1 MRGRRNR
8 VNDKSDLSHGFTRI
22 DTDRSVS
29 IRMNPWLRFAEMC
42 RMIDQ
47 SSKETLLNAA
57 VSHWMHDLAA
67 QGIITTDDE
76 LNVVQWNHW
85 MEENTGKRANV
96 VIGNNLLQLFPELT
110 ERRLDRNYK
119 WALEGQVRVLS
130 QALHGYLLSMPV
142 LSSEHGYTQMQQA
155 VRISP
160 LSNEGRVIGTLTI
173 IEDVTERVAREAE
186 LQAQIEARSRLL
198 SSEKLARSEAE
209 RANRLK
215 DEFLA
220 TISHELRNP
229 LNAIMGWA
237 HMLRLG
243 KLTDANT
250 ERAVE
255 TIYRNAKSQA
265 QLVADLLDVS
275 RIISGKLRLD
285 VGAVDLLFVV
295 NAAIDSIR
303 PAADA
308 KGIRLQTTLDP
319 TAGPISGDADR
330 LQQIVWNLLTNAV
343 KFTPR
348 GGRIQVK
355 AQRIDSHVEIV
366 VSDSGVGISKE
377 FLPYVFDRF
386 RQADATSTRI
396 HGGLGLGLSIVRQLV
411 DLHGGSISVESEG
424 EGKGATFTIT
434 LPFVGVV
441 SNLKE
446 AEPSHPI
453 HSDDMIS
460 FEGLPSLQ
468 GLKVLV
474 VDDEADT
481 RELIREVLKECGSE
495 VITSRSVAEALEALE
510 QHKPDILISDLG
522 MPDEDG
528 YSLISKIRAL
538 PSERGGH
545 IPAAALTAYA
555 RAEDRMRVLRSGFQ
569 FHLPK
574 PVDSAELVTVVA
586 SLAGRAYK

>member
-1 MRGRRNR
+1 MRE
-8 VNDKSDLSHGFTRI
+8 I
-22 DTDRSVS
+22 
-29 IRMNPWLRFAEMC
+29 
-42 RMIDQ
+42 
-47 SSKETLLNAA
+47 SSKETLLNSA
-57 VSHWMHDLAA
+57 VSHWMHDLAV
-67 QGIITTDDE
+67 QGIVTTDNE

-85 MEENTGKRANV
+85 MEEHTGKSASE
-96 VIGNNLLQLFPELT
+96 VIGNNLFDLFPELT
-110 ERRLDRNYK
+110 ERRLDRQYK

-130 QALHGYLLSMPV
+130 QALHGYLISMKASV
-142 LSSEHGYTQMQQA
+142 EHGFAQMQQA

-160 LSNEGRVIGTLTI
+160 LSHDGRVIGTLTI
-173 IEDVTERVAREAE
+173 IEDVTERVGREAE
-186 LQAQIEARSRLL
+186 LQSQIEARSRLL
-198 SSEKLARSEAE
+198 ASEKLARAEAE

-237 HMLRLG
+237 HMMRLG
-243 KLTDANT
+243 KLTPANA

-285 VGAVDLLFVV
+285 VRQIDLIYIV

-308 KGIRLQTTLDP
+308 KGIRLQTILDP
-319 TAGPISGDADR
+319 AAGPISGDADR

-343 KFTPR
+343 KFTPK
-348 GGRIQVK
+348 GGTIQVRV
-355 AQRIDSHVEIV
+355 QRIDSHVEII
-366 VSDSGVGISKE
+366 VSDSGVGISQE

-386 RQADATSTRI
+386 RQADASSTRI

-411 DLHGGSISVESEG
+411 DLHGGTVSVQSEG

-434 LPFVGVV
+434 LPFVGVISSQPETV
-441 SNLKE
+441 PAQPVQGDE
-446 AEPSHPI
+446 AVP
-453 HSDDMIS
+453 

-481 RELIREVLKECGSE
+481 RELIREVLRECGSE
-495 VITSRSVAEALEALE
+495 VITSRSAAEALEAIE

-538 PSERGGH
+538 PAEQGGQ

-586 SLAGRAYK
+586 SLAGRAYQR

>member
-1 MRGRRNR
+1 M
-8 VNDKSDLSHGFTRI
+8 T
-22 DTDRSVS
+22 T
-29 IRMNPWLRFAEMC
+29 
-42 RMIDQ
+42 

-57 VSHWMHDLAA
+57 VLHWMHDLAA
-67 QGIITTDDE
+67 QGIITTDNE
-76 LNVVQWNHW
+76 LNVVEWNHW
-85 MEENTGKRANV
+85 MEEHTGKGACD
-96 VIGNNLLQLFPELT
+96 VIGTNLLDLFPELSA
-110 ERRLDRNYK
+110 RRLNRNYK

-130 QALHGYLLSMPV
+130 QALHGYLIAMPV
-142 LSSEHGYTQMQQA
+142 VSAEHGYAQMQQA

-160 LSNEGRVIGTLTI
+160 LSHGGEIIGTLTI

-186 LQAQIEARSRLL
+186 LQAQVEARSQLL
-198 SSEKLARSEAE
+198 SSEKLARNEAE

-229 LNAIMGWA
+229 LNAILGWA

-243 KLTDANT
+243 KLTPSNV

-265 QLVADLLDVS
+265 QLVSDLLDVS

-285 VGAVDLLFVV
+285 VRQVDLISIV

-303 PAADA
+303 PAAEA
-308 KGIRLQTTLDP
+308 KSIRLQMMLDP
-319 TAGPISGDADR
+319 SAGPISGDADR

-343 KFTPR
+343 KFTPK
-348 GGRIQVK
+348 GGKIQVK
-355 AQRIDSHVEIV
+355 VQRVDSHAEIV

-386 RQADATSTRI
+386 RQADASTTRTQ
-396 HGGLGLGLSIVRQLV
+396 GGLGLGLSIVHQLV
-411 DLHGGSISVESEG
+411 DLHGGSVSVHSEG
-424 EGKGATFTIT
+424 EGKGATFTIS

-441 SNLKE
+441 SSQKDTEVASEVRNDEIASL
-446 AEPSHPI
+446 A
-453 HSDDMIS
+453 
-460 FEGLPSLQ
+460 GLPSLK
-468 GLKVLV
+468 GLKVLA

-481 RELIREVLKECGSE
+481 RELIREVLRECGAE
-495 VITSRSVAEALEALE
+495 VILSRSAAEALEALE

-528 YSLISKIRAL
+528 YSLITKIRAL
-538 PSERGGH
+538 PSDRGGH

-555 RAEDRMRVLRSGFQ
+555 RTEDRLRVLRSGFQ

-586 SLAGRAYK
+586 SLAGRAYKS

>member
-1 MRGRRNR
+1 MTDTSS
-8 VNDKSDLSHGFTRI
+8 ND
-22 DTDRSVS
+22 
-29 IRMNPWLRFAEMC
+29 
-42 RMIDQ
+42 
-47 SSKETLLNAA
+47 TLLNAA
-57 VSHWMHDLAA
+57 VLHWMHDLAA

-76 LNVVQWNHW
+76 LNVVGWNHW
-85 MEENTGKRANV
+85 MEANTGKRAAE
-96 VIGNNLLQLFPELT
+96 VIGTNLIDLFPELT

-130 QALHGYLLSMPV
+130 QALHGYLLS
-142 LSSEHGYTQMQQA
+142 LSAVSVEHGFTQMQQA

-160 LSNEGRVIGTLTI
+160 LSHEGRIIGTLTI

-186 LQAQIEARSRLL
+186 LQSQIEARSKLL
-198 SSEKLARSEAE
+198 ASEKLARSEAE

-237 HMLRLG
+237 HMMRLG
-243 KLTDANT
+243 KLTPANA

-285 VGAVDLLFVV
+285 VRAIDLLYIV

-308 KGIRLQTTLDP
+308 KSIRLQTMLDP
-319 TAGPISGDADR
+319 AAGPISGDADR

-343 KFTPR
+343 KFTPK
-348 GGRIQVK
+348 GGKIQVK
-355 AQRIDSHVEIV
+355 VQRIDSHAEIV
-366 VSDSGVGISKE
+366 VSDSGVGIDKE

-386 RQADATSTRI
+386 RQADASTTRI
-396 HGGLGLGLSIVRQLV
+396 HGGLGLGLSIVHQLV
-411 DLHGGSISVESEG
+411 DLHGGTVGVHSDG

-434 LPFVGVV
+434 LPFVGVI
-441 SNLKE
+441 SNKDAE
-446 AEPSHPI
+446 AIEPVQSNEETLL
-453 HSDDMIS
+453 D
-460 FEGLPSLQ
+460 GLPSLL

-481 RELIREVLKECGSE
+481 RELISEVLKTCGSE
-495 VITSRSVAEALEALE
+495 VITSRSAAEALEAIE
-510 QHKPDILISDLG
+510 KHKPDILISDLG

-538 PSERGGH
+538 PAEQGGQ

-586 SLAGRAYK
+586 SLAGRAFQQG

>member
-1 MRGRRNR
+1 M
-8 VNDKSDLSHGFTRI
+8 NDT
-22 DTDRSVS
+22 
-29 IRMNPWLRFAEMC
+29 
-42 RMIDQ
+42 

-57 VSHWMHDLAA
+57 VLHWMHDLAA
-67 QGIITTDDE
+67 QGIVTTDSD
-76 LNVVQWNHW
+76 LNVVEWNHW
-85 MEENTGKRANV
+85 MWEHTGKTRREI
-96 VIGNNLLQLFPELT
+96 IGNNLLELFPELT
-110 ERRLDRNYK
+110 ERRLDRHYK
-119 WALEGQVRVLS
+119 WALEGQVSVLS
-130 QALHGYLLSMPV
+130 QGLHGYLIEMPAV
-142 LSSEHGYTQMQQA
+142 SGEHRFAQMQQA

-160 LSNEGRVIGTLTI
+160 LSHEGRVIGTLTV

-186 LQAQIEARSRLL
+186 LQAQIEERSRLL
-198 SSEKLARSEAE
+198 SSENVARREAE

-229 LNAIMGWA
+229 LNAILGWA
-237 HMLRLG
+237 HMMRLG
-243 KLTDANT
+243 KLNEANT

-255 TIYRNAKSQA
+255 TIYRNAKSQS

-285 VGAVDLLFVV
+285 VRTVDLISII
-295 NAAIDSIR
+295 NAAVDSIR
-303 PAADA
+303 PATDA
-308 KGIRLQTTLDP
+308 KGIRLQTMLDP
-319 TAGPISGDADR
+319 AAGPISGDADR
-330 LQQIVWNLLTNAV
+330 LQQVVWNLLTNAV
-343 KFTPR
+343 KFTPK

-355 AQRIDSHVEIV
+355 LQRVNSHVEIV

-377 FLPYVFDRF
+377 FLPHVFDRF
-386 RQADATSTRI
+386 RQADASTTRI

-411 DLHGGSISVESEG
+411 DLHGGSVSVQSGG
-424 EGKGATFTIT
+424 EGQGATFTIT
-434 LPFVGVV
+434 LPFVGVI
-441 SNLKE
+441 SNEKE
-446 AEPSHPI
+446 AESSHPTQ
-453 HSDDMIS
+453 SDEVLS
-460 FEGLPSLQ
+460 FEGLPSLE

-481 RELIREVLKECGSE
+481 RELIGEVLKECGSE
-495 VITSRSVAEALEALE
+495 VIVSCSAAEALEALE
-510 QHKPDILISDLG
+510 QHRPDILISDLG

-528 YSLISKIRAL
+528 YSLIEKIRAL
-538 PSERGGH
+538 PSDRGGD

-586 SLAGRAYK
+586 SLAGRAYKS

>member
-1 MRGRRNR
+1 MTLAKMKEGMK
-8 VNDKSDLSHGFTRI
+8 VKG
-22 DTDRSVS
+22 
-29 IRMNPWLRFAEMC
+29 
-42 RMIDQ
+42 
-47 SSKETLLNAA
+47 SKETLLNAA
-57 VSHWMHDLAA
+57 VLHWMHDLAA
-67 QGIITTDDE
+67 QGIITTDSE
-76 LNVVQWNHW
+76 LQVVEWNHW
-85 MEENTGKRANV
+85 MEEHTGKRASE
-96 VIGNNLLQLFPELT
+96 VIGQNLLELFPELVQ
-110 ERRLDRNYK
+110 RRLDRHYK

-130 QALHGYLLSMPV
+130 QALHSYLIAMPQV
-142 LSSEHGYTQMQQA
+142 SGEYVCEQMQQA

-160 LSNEGRVIGTLTI
+160 LSYEGRVIGTLTI
-173 IEDVTERVAREAE
+173 IEDVTERVAREAA
-186 LQAQIEARSRLL
+186 LQAQIEERSLLL
-198 SSEKLARSEAE
+198 SSEKLARNEAE

-229 LNAIMGWA
+229 LNAILGWA
-237 HMLRLG
+237 HMMRLG
-243 KLTDANT
+243 KLNAANT
-250 ERAVE
+250 ERAIE
-255 TIYRNAKSQA
+255 TIYRNAKSQT

-285 VGAVDLLFVV
+285 VRTVDLLSIVT
-295 NAAIDSIR
+295 AAIDSIR
-303 PAADA
+303 PAAEA
-308 KGIRLQTTLDP
+308 KSIRLQTMLDP
-319 TAGPISGDADR
+319 AAGPISGDADR

-343 KFTPR
+343 KFTPK

-355 AQRIDSHVEIV
+355 VQRINSHVEIV
-366 VSDSGVGISKE
+366 VSDSGIGISKE

-386 RQADATSTRI
+386 RQADATITRT
-396 HGGLGLGLSIVRQLV
+396 HGGLGLGLSIVHQLV
-411 DLHGGSISVESEG
+411 GLHGGNVSVKSEG

-441 SNLKE
+441 TSPPEETE
-446 AEPSHPI
+446 AVHPT
-453 HSDDMIS
+453 HSDELIS

-474 VDDEADT
+474 VDDEQDT
-481 RELIREVLKECGSE
+481 RELIEEVLKECGSE
-495 VITSRSVAEALEALE
+495 VITSCSAADALVAL
-510 QHKPDILISDLG
+510 QQQKPDILISDLG

-538 PSERGGH
+538 PAEQGGL

-555 RAEDRMRVLRSGFQ
+555 RAEDRLRVLRSGFQ

-586 SLAGRAYK
+586 SLSGRAYKAPNR

>member
-1 MRGRRNR
+1 M
-8 VNDKSDLSHGFTRI
+8 SET
-22 DTDRSVS
+22 
-29 IRMNPWLRFAEMC
+29 
-42 RMIDQ
+42 

-57 VSHWMHDLAA
+57 VLHWMHDLAA
-67 QGIITTDDE
+67 QGIVTTDSE
-76 LNVVQWNHW
+76 LNVVEWNHW
-85 MEENTGKRANV
+85 MEEHTGKRTND
-96 VIGNNLLQLFPELT
+96 VIGKNLHELFPELI
-110 ERRLDRNYK
+110 ERRLDRHYK

-130 QALHGYLLSMPV
+130 QALHGYLIAMPAV
-142 LSSEHGYTQMQQA
+142 SGEHGYSQMQQA

-160 LSNEGRVIGTLTI
+160 LTHGSRVIGTLTI

-186 LQAQIEARSRLL
+186 LQAQIEDRSRLL
-198 SSEKLARSEAE
+198 SSEKLARNEAE

-229 LNAIMGWA
+229 LNAILGWA
-237 HMLRLG
+237 HMMRLG
-243 KLTDANT
+243 KLTPANV

-285 VGAVDLLFVV
+285 VRTVDLLNIV

-303 PAADA
+303 PAVDA
-308 KGIRLQTTLDP
+308 KGIRLQTILDP
-319 TAGPISGDADR
+319 GAGPILGDADR

-343 KFTPR
+343 KFTPK
-348 GGRIQVK
+348 GGRIQVRV
-355 AQRIDSHVEIV
+355 QRVDSHVEIV

-386 RQADATSTRI
+386 RQADASTTRI
-396 HGGLGLGLSIVRQLV
+396 HGGLGLGLSIVHQLV
-411 DLHGGSISVESEG
+411 DLHGGSVSVQSEG
-424 EGKGATFTIT
+424 EGKGATFTIN
-434 LPFVGVV
+434 LPFVGVINN
-441 SNLKE
+441 SQD
-446 AEPSHPI
+446 AESEQPV
-453 HSDDMIS
+453 HSDDIIS
-460 FEGLPSLQ
+460 LDGLPSLH

-481 RELIREVLKECGSE
+481 RELIGEVLRECGSE
-495 VITSRSVAEALEALE
+495 VITSRSAAEALEALQ

-528 YSLISKIRAL
+528 YSLISKIRAR
-538 PSERGGH
+538 PSERGGQ

-555 RAEDRMRVLRSGFQ
+555 RVEDRMRVLRSGFQ

-586 SLAGRAYK
+586 SLAGRAYERSSQEK

>member
-1 MRGRRNR
+1 MAQT
-8 VNDKSDLSHGFTRI
+8 S
-22 DTDRSVS
+22 
-29 IRMNPWLRFAEMC
+29 P
-42 RMIDQ
+42 
-47 SSKETLLNAA
+47 KETLLNAA
-57 VSHWMHDLAA
+57 ILHWMHELAA
-67 QGIITTDDE
+67 QGIVLTDGE
-76 LNVVQWNHW
+76 LNIVEWNNW
-85 MEENTGKRANV
+85 MEEHTGKRAQE
-96 VIGNNLLQLFPELT
+96 VIGRNLLELFPELI
-110 ERRLDRNYK
+110 ERRLDRHYK

-130 QALHGYLLSMPV
+130 QALHEYLISMPV
-142 LSSEHGYTQMQQA
+142 VSGEHGYPQMQQA

-160 LSNEGRVIGTLTI
+160 LSRDGRVIGTLTI

-186 LQAQIEARSRLL
+186 LQAQIEARTRLL
-198 SSEKLARSEAE
+198 ASEKLARSEAE

-237 HMLRLG
+237 HMLQLG
-243 KLTDANT
+243 KLNEANT

-255 TIYRNAKSQA
+255 TIYRNAKSQS
-265 QLVADLLDVS
+265 QLVSDLLDVS

-285 VGAVDLLFVV
+285 MRAVDLIYIV

-308 KGIRLQTTLDP
+308 KGILLQPMLDP
-319 TAGPISGDADR
+319 AAGPISGDADR
-330 LQQIVWNLLTNAV
+330 LQQVVWNLLTNAV
-343 KFTPR
+343 KFTPK
-348 GGRIQVK
+348 GGKIQVK
-355 AQRIDSHVEIV
+355 VQRINSHVEIV
-366 VSDSGVGISKE
+366 VSDSGVGINKE

-386 RQADATSTRI
+386 RQADGSTTRI

-411 DLHGGSISVESEG
+411 DLHGGSVGVESKG

-434 LPFVGVV
+434 LPFVGV
-441 SNLKE
+441 SSDQKE
-446 AEPSHPI
+446 TESPPTHGDEI
-453 HSDDMIS
+453 VT
-460 FEGLPSLQ
+460 FEDLPSLQ

-495 VITSRSVAEALEALE
+495 VMLSRSAEEALEALE
-510 QHKPDILISDLG
+510 RYHPDILISDLG

-528 YSLISKIRAL
+528 YSLISKIRSL
-538 PSERGGH
+538 PPERGGQ

-586 SLAGRAYK
+586 SLAGRAYKS

>member
-1 MRGRRNR
+1 LG
-8 VNDKSDLSHGFTRI
+8 SAAGQ
-22 DTDRSVS
+22 
-29 IRMNPWLRFAEMC
+29 
-42 RMIDQ
+42 MIG
-47 SSKETLLNAA
+47 SMSETGSKETLLNAA
-57 VSHWMHDLAA
+57 VLHWMHDLAA
-67 QGIITTDDE
+67 QGIVTTDSE
-76 LNVVQWNHW
+76 LNIIEWNHW
-85 MEENTGKRANV
+85 MEAHTGKRAPEV
-96 VIGNNLLQLFPELT
+96 MGKNLLEVFPELR

-130 QALHGYLLSMPV
+130 QALHGYLIAMSPV
-142 LSSEHGYTQMQQA
+142 SGEHGYPQMQQA

-160 LSNEGRVIGTLTI
+160 LSHDERIIGTLTI

-186 LQAQIEARSRLL
+186 LQAQIEERSRLL

-229 LNAIMGWA
+229 LNAILGWA
-237 HMLRLG
+237 HMMRLG
-243 KLTDANT
+243 KLTPANA

-285 VGAVDLLFVV
+285 VRPVDLINIV

-303 PAADA
+303 PAVDA
-308 KGIRLQTTLDP
+308 KGIRLQKLLDSA
-319 TAGPISGDADR
+319 AGPISGDADR

-343 KFTPR
+343 KFTPK

-355 AQRIDSHVEIV
+355 VQRVDSHVEVV

-386 RQADATSTRI
+386 RQADASTTRI
-396 HGGLGLGLSIVRQLV
+396 HGGLGLGLSIVHQLV
-411 DLHGGSISVESEG
+411 DLHGGSVSVQSEG

-434 LPFVGVV
+434 LPFVGVI
-441 SNLKE
+441 SATPD
-446 AEPSHPI
+446 AE
-453 HSDDMIS
+453 SDLVAKSDNVIS
-460 FEGLPSLQ
+460 LDGLPSLK

-474 VDDEADT
+474 VDDDADT
-481 RELIREVLKECGSE
+481 RELIGEVLRECGSE
-495 VITSRSVAEALEALE
+495 VITSPSAAEALVALE

-528 YSLISKIRAL
+528 YSLISQIRAL
-538 PSERGGH
+538 PSERGGQ

-586 SLAGRAYK
+586 SLAGRAYESNHIEHKKNS

>member
-1 MRGRRNR
+1 VG
-8 VNDKSDLSHGFTRI
+8 GATRPL
-22 DTDRSVS
+22 T
-29 IRMNPWLRFAEMC
+29 
-42 RMIDQ
+42 
-47 SSKETLLNAA
+47 SSKSEFGVRMTETVSNQTLLNAA
-57 VSHWMHDLAA
+57 VLHWMRELAG
-67 QGIITTDDE
+67 QGIITTDGD

-85 MEENTGKRANV
+85 MEEHTGKRAQD
-96 VIGNNLLQLFPELT
+96 VIGNNLLELFPGLI
-110 ERRLDRNYK
+110 ERRLDRQYK

-130 QALHGYLLSMPV
+130 QALHGYLISIPAV
-142 LSSEHGYTQMQQA
+142 AAEHGYTQMQQA

-160 LSNEGRVIGTLTI
+160 LSHEGRVIGTLTI

-186 LQAQIEARSRLL
+186 LQSQIEARTRLL
-198 SSEKLARSEAE
+198 ASEKLARSEAE

-237 HMLRLG
+237 HMMRLG
-243 KLTDANT
+243 KLTPANV

-285 VGAVDLLFVV
+285 VRTVDLISIV
-295 NAAIDSIR
+295 NAAIDSVR
-303 PAADA
+303 PAVEA
-308 KGIRLQTTLDP
+308 KGIQLQTMLDAE
-319 TAGPISGDADR
+319 TGPISGDADR

-343 KFTPR
+343 KFTPK
-348 GGRIQVK
+348 GGEIQVK
-355 AQRIDSHVEIV
+355 VQRIDSHAEIV
-366 VSDSGVGISKE
+366 VTDSGVGIRKE

-386 RQADATSTRI
+386 RQADASTTRI

-411 DLHGGSISVESEG
+411 DLHGGSVNVHSEG
-424 EGKGATFTIT
+424 EGQGATFTIT
-434 LPFVGVV
+434 LPFVGVA
-441 SNLKE
+441 SDQKE
-446 AEPSHPI
+446 AEPAHPI
-453 HSDDMIS
+453 QGDAVIP

-468 GLKVLV
+468 GIKVLV

-481 RELIREVLKECGSE
+481 RELICQVLKECGSE
-495 VITSRSVAEALEALE
+495 VITSCSVAEALEALE
-510 QHKPDILISDLG
+510 EHKPDILISDLG

-538 PSERGGH
+538 PAEHGGQ

-586 SLAGRAYK
+586 SLAGRAYQS

>member
-1 MRGRRNR
+1 
-8 VNDKSDLSHGFTRI
+8 VKPKSVMSE
-22 DTDRSVS
+22 S
-29 IRMNPWLRFAEMC
+29 
-42 RMIDQ
+42 

-57 VSHWMHDLAA
+57 VLHWMHDLAA
-67 QGIITTDDE
+67 QGIVTTDSE
-76 LNVVQWNHW
+76 LHVVEWNHW
-85 MEENTGKRANV
+85 MWEHTGKTRAEI
-96 VIGNNLLQLFPELT
+96 IGRNLLELFPELSH
-110 ERRLDRNYK
+110 RRLDRHYK
-119 WALEGQVRVLS
+119 WALEGQVSVLS
-130 QALHGYLLSMPV
+130 QALHGYLLAMPAV
-142 LSSEHGYTQMQQA
+142 SGEHGFTQMQQA

-160 LSNEGRVIGTLTI
+160 LSHEGRVIGTLTI

-186 LQAQIEARSRLL
+186 LQAQLEERSRLL
-198 SSEKLARSEAE
+198 SSENVARREAE

-229 LNAIMGWA
+229 LNAILGWA
-237 HMLRLG
+237 HMMRVG
-243 KLTDANT
+243 KLNEANA

-285 VGAVDLLFVV
+285 VRTVDLISIV

-308 KGIRLQTTLDP
+308 KSIRLQTMMDP
-319 TAGPISGDADR
+319 AAGPISGDADR

-343 KFTPR
+343 KFTPK

-355 AQRIDSHVEIV
+355 LQRVNSHVEIV

-377 FLPYVFDRF
+377 FLPHVFDRF
-386 RQADATSTRI
+386 RQADASTTRI
-396 HGGLGLGLSIVRQLV
+396 HGGLGLGLSIVHQLV
-411 DLHGGSISVESEG
+411 DLHGGSVTVQSEG
-424 EGKGATFTIT
+424 EGQGATFTIT
-434 LPFVGVV
+434 LPFVGVI
-441 SNLKE
+441 SQKE
-446 AEPSHPI
+446 SEAVHPTQSEEI
-453 HSDDMIS
+453 LSLD
-460 FEGLPSLQ
+460 GLPSLQ

-481 RELIREVLKECGSE
+481 RELIGEVLKECGSE
-495 VITSRSVAEALEALE
+495 VIITRSAAEALEAIE
-510 QHKPDILISDLG
+510 QHQPDILISDLG

-528 YSLISKIRAL
+528 YSLIEKIRAL
-538 PSERGGH
+538 PSERGGN

-586 SLAGRAYK
+586 SLAGRAYKS

>member
-1 MRGRRNR
+1 MTTASE
-8 VNDKSDLSHGFTRI
+8 D
-22 DTDRSVS
+22 
-29 IRMNPWLRFAEMC
+29 
-42 RMIDQ
+42 
-47 SSKETLLNAA
+47 TLLNTA
-57 VSHWMHDLAA
+57 VLHWMHELAV
-67 QGIITTDDE
+67 QGIITTDNE
-76 LNVVQWNHW
+76 LNVAGWNHW
-85 MEENTGKRANV
+85 MEEHTGKRALD
-96 VIGNNLLQLFPELT
+96 VIGHNLLELFPELS
-110 ERRLDRNYK
+110 ERRLDRQYK

-130 QALHGYLLSMPV
+130 QALHGYLISIPAV
-142 LSSEHGYTQMQQA
+142 SVEKGFAEMQQA

-160 LSNEGRVIGTLTI
+160 LSHEGRIIGTLTI
-173 IEDVTERVAREAE
+173 IEDVTERVAREVE
-186 LQAQIEARSRLL
+186 LQSQIEARSRLL
-198 SSEKLARSEAE
+198 ASEKLARSEAE

-237 HMLRLG
+237 HMMRLG
-243 KLTDANT
+243 KLTPANS

-285 VGAVDLLFVV
+285 VRPIDLINIV
-295 NAAIDSIR
+295 NAAIDSVR
-303 PAADA
+303 PAAEA
-308 KGIRLQTTLDP
+308 KGIRLQTTLDDA
-319 TAGPISGDADR
+319 AGPISGDADR

-343 KFTPR
+343 KFTPK
-348 GGRIQVK
+348 GGTIQVQV
-355 AQRIDSHVEIV
+355 QRIASHVEVV

-386 RQADATSTRI
+386 RQADASTTRI
-396 HGGLGLGLSIVRQLV
+396 HGGLGLGLSIVHQLV
-411 DLHGGSISVESEG
+411 DLHGGTVCVHSEG

-434 LPFVGVV
+434 LPIVGVV
-441 SNLKE
+441 SDEKE
-446 AEPSHPI
+446 TETTQPVQGEDVTPL
-453 HSDDMIS
+453 D
-460 FEGLPSLQ
+460 GLPSLQ

-495 VITSRSVAEALEALE
+495 VILSRSAAEALEAIE

-538 PSERGGH
+538 PAEQGGQ

-574 PVDSAELVTVVA
+574 PIDSAELVTVVA
-586 SLAGRAYK
+586 SLAGRAFQQS

>member
-1 MRGRRNR
+1 
-8 VNDKSDLSHGFTRI
+8 
-22 DTDRSVS
+22 
-29 IRMNPWLRFAEMC
+29 
-42 RMIDQ
+42 
-47 SSKETLLNAA
+47 
-57 VSHWMHDLAA
+57 MHDLAA
-67 QGIITTDDE
+67 QGIVTTDSD
-76 LNVVQWNHW
+76 LNVVEWNHW
-85 MEENTGKRANV
+85 MEEHTGKRAAD
-96 VIGNNLLQLFPELT
+96 VIGNNLFELFPELT
-110 ERRLDRNYK
+110 ERRLDQNYK
-119 WALEGQVRVLS
+119 SALEGQIRLLS
-130 QALHGYLLSMPV
+130 QALHGYLIAMPAV
-142 LSSEHGYTQMQQA
+142 SGEYDYAQMLQA

-160 LSNEGRVIGTLTI
+160 LTHEGRIIGTLTI

-186 LQAQIEARSRLL
+186 LQAQIEERSRLL
-198 SSEKLARSEAE
+198 LSEKLARNEAE

-229 LNAIMGWA
+229 LNAILGWT
-237 HMLRLG
+237 HMMQLG
-243 KLTDANT
+243 KLNDANM

-255 TIYRNAKSQA
+255 TIYRNAKSQS
-265 QLVADLLDVS
+265 QLIADLLDVS
-275 RIISGKLRLD
+275 RIISGKLRLE
-285 VGAVDLLFVV
+285 ARTVDLINII

-308 KGIRLQTTLDP
+308 KGIRLQTMLDP
-319 TAGPISGDADR
+319 AASSIWGDADR

-343 KFTPR
+343 KFTPQ

-355 AQRIDSHVEIV
+355 LQCVDSQVEIV
-366 VSDSGVGISKE
+366 VTDSGVGISKE

-386 RQADATSTRI
+386 RQADASTTRK

-411 DLHGGSISVESEG
+411 DLHGGSVSVHSEG
-424 EGKGATFTIT
+424 EGKGATFSIL
-434 LPFVGVV
+434 LPVVGVI
-441 SNLKE
+441 NNENE
-446 AEPSHPI
+446 AEYVHPTSGDAI
-453 HSDDMIS
+453 IA

-481 RELIREVLKECGSE
+481 RELIGEVLRECGSE
-495 VITSRSVAEALEALE
+495 VIISRSAAEALVALE
-510 QHKPDILISDLG
+510 EQKPDILISDLA

-538 PSERGGH
+538 PSERGGQ

-586 SLAGRAYK
+586 SLAGRAYERS

>member
-1 MRGRRNR
+1 M
-8 VNDKSDLSHGFTRI
+8 SA
-22 DTDRSVS
+22 VS
-29 IRMNPWLRFAEMC
+29 KDN
-42 RMIDQ
+42 
-47 SSKETLLNAA
+47 LLNAA
-57 VSHWMHDLAA
+57 VLHWMHDLAA
-67 QGIITTDDE
+67 QGIITTDNE
-76 LNVVQWNHW
+76 LNVVGWNHW
-85 MEENTGKRANV
+85 MEAHTGKRASE
-96 VIGNNLLQLFPELT
+96 VIGNNLLDLFPELN
-110 ERRLDRNYK
+110 ERRLDRQYK

-130 QALHGYLLSMPV
+130 QALHGFLISMPAV
-142 LSSEHGYTQMQQA
+142 SVEQGFAQMQQA

-160 LSNEGRVIGTLTI
+160 LSHEGRIIGTLTI

-186 LQAQIEARSRLL
+186 LQSQIEARSKLL
-198 SSEKLARSEAE
+198 ASEKLARSEAE

-237 HMLRLG
+237 HMMRLG
-243 KLTDANT
+243 KLTPANS

-285 VGAVDLLFVV
+285 VRTIDLIYIV
-295 NAAIDSIR
+295 NAALDSIR

-308 KGIRLQTTLDP
+308 KGIRLQTMLDP
-319 TAGPISGDADR
+319 AAGPISGDADR

-343 KFTPR
+343 KFTPK

-355 AQRIDSHVEIV
+355 VQRIDSHVEIV

-386 RQADATSTRI
+386 RQADASTTRI
-396 HGGLGLGLSIVRQLV
+396 HGGLGLGLSIVHQLV
-411 DLHGGSISVESEG
+411 DLHGGTASVHSEG
-424 EGKGATFTIT
+424 EGTGATFTIT
-434 LPFVGVV
+434 LPFVGVIN
-441 SNLKE
+441 SQKE
-446 AEPSHPI
+446 EATQPAQEKITP
-453 HSDDMIS
+453 

-481 RELIREVLKECGSE
+481 REVIREVLKECGSE
-495 VITSRSVAEALEALE
+495 VILSRSAAEALEAIE
-510 QHKPDILISDLG
+510 QFKPDILISDLG

-538 PSERGGH
+538 PAERGGQ

-586 SLAGRAYK
+586 SLAGRAYQRG

>member
-1 MRGRRNR
+1 MGGTAELSDRR
-8 VNDKSDLSHGFTRI
+8 V
-22 DTDRSVS
+22 
-29 IRMNPWLRFAEMC
+29 MMAET
-42 RMIDQ
+42 
-47 SSKETLLNAA
+47 SSKKTLLNAA
-57 VSHWMHDLAA
+57 VLHWMHDLAA
-67 QGIITTDDE
+67 QGIVTTDCE
-76 LNVVQWNHW
+76 LNVVEWNNW
-85 MEENTGKRANV
+85 MEEHTGKPAQE
-96 VIGNNLLQLFPELT
+96 VIGKNLLELFPELI
-110 ERRLDRNYK
+110 ERRLDRHYK

-130 QALHGYLLSMPV
+130 QALHGYLIAMPV
-142 LSSEHGYTQMQQA
+142 VSGEHSYSEMQQA

-160 LSNEGRVIGTLTI
+160 LSHEGQVIGTLTI
-173 IEDVTERVAREAE
+173 IEDVTERVTREAE
-186 LQAQIEARSRLL
+186 LQAQIEARTRLL
-198 SSEKLARSEAE
+198 ASEKLARSDAE

-237 HMLRLG
+237 HMLRIG
-243 KLTDANT
+243 KLDAANT

-255 TIYRNAKSQA
+255 TIYRNAKSQS
-265 QLVADLLDVS
+265 QLVSDLLDVS

-285 VGAVDLLFVV
+285 VRTVDLIYIV

-308 KGIRLQTTLDP
+308 KGIRLQTILDP
-319 TAGPISGDADR
+319 AAGPISGDADR

-343 KFTPR
+343 KFTPK
-348 GGRIQVK
+348 GGNIQVK
-355 AQRIDSHVEIV
+355 VQRSDSHVEVV

-377 FLPYVFDRF
+377 FLPFVFDRF
-386 RQADATSTRI
+386 RQADASTTRI

-411 DLHGGSISVESEG
+411 DLHGGSVGVESEG
-424 EGKGATFTIT
+424 EGKGATFTFA
-434 LPFVGVV
+434 LPSVGVT
-441 SNLKE
+441 SDPQE
-446 AEPSHPI
+446 AEPVNLA
-453 HSDDMIS
+453 HSNEFVS

-481 RELIREVLKECGSE
+481 RELISEVLKECGSE
-495 VITSRSVAEALEALE
+495 VVLSRSAAEALEALH

-528 YSLISKIRAL
+528 YSLISKIRSL
-538 PSERGGH
+538 PPERGGQ

-555 RAEDRMRVLRSGFQ
+555 RAEDRMRVLRCGFQ

-586 SLAGRAYK
+586 SLAGRAYKN

>member
-1 MRGRRNR
+1 M
-8 VNDKSDLSHGFTRI
+8 SET
-22 DTDRSVS
+22 
-29 IRMNPWLRFAEMC
+29 
-42 RMIDQ
+42 

-57 VSHWMHDLAA
+57 VLHWMHDLAA
-67 QGIITTDDE
+67 QGIVTTDNE
-76 LNVVQWNHW
+76 LNVVEWNHW
-85 MEENTGKRANV
+85 MEEHTGKRENE
-96 VIGNNLLQLFPELT
+96 VIGNNLLALFPELT
-110 ERRLDRNYK
+110 ERRLDRHYK

-130 QALHGYLLSMPV
+130 QALHGYLIAMSAV
-142 LSSEHGYTQMQQA
+142 SGEHGLKQMQQA

-160 LSNEGRVIGTLTI
+160 LSHEGRVIGTLTG

-186 LQAQIEARSRLL
+186 LQAQIEERSRLL
-198 SSEKLARSEAE
+198 SSENVARREAE

-229 LNAIMGWA
+229 LNAILGWA
-237 HMLRLG
+237 HMMRMG
-243 KLTDANT
+243 KLNEANM

-255 TIYRNAKSQA
+255 TIYRNAKSQT

-285 VGAVDLLFVV
+285 VRTVDLISIV

-308 KGIRLQTTLDP
+308 KGIRLQTLLDP
-319 TAGPISGDADR
+319 AAGPISGDADR

-343 KFTPR
+343 KFTPKS
-348 GGRIQVK
+348 GRIQVK
-355 AQRIDSHVEIV
+355 VQRVNSHVEIV
-366 VSDSGVGISKE
+366 VTDSGVGISRE

-386 RQADATSTRI
+386 RQADASTTRI

-411 DLHGGSISVESEG
+411 DLHGGSVSVHSEG

-434 LPFVGVV
+434 LPFVGVI
-441 SNLKE
+441 SNQKE
-446 AEPSHPI
+446 DESVHPTQSEEI
-453 HSDDMIS
+453 LS

-481 RELIREVLKECGSE
+481 RELIGEVLKGCGSE
-495 VITSRSVAEALEALE
+495 VITTCSAEEALGALE

-528 YSLISKIRAL
+528 YSLIEKIRAL
-538 PSERGGH
+538 PPERGGD

-586 SLAGRAYK
+586 SLAGRAYKS

>member
-1 MRGRRNR
+1 M
-8 VNDKSDLSHGFTRI
+8 TM
-22 DTDRSVS
+22 T
-29 IRMNPWLRFAEMC
+29 ET
-42 RMIDQ
+42 

-57 VSHWMHDLAA
+57 VLHWMHDLAA
-67 QGIITTDDE
+67 QGIVTTDSE
-76 LNVVQWNHW
+76 LNVVEWNHW
-85 MEENTGKRANV
+85 METHTGKRASE
-96 VIGNNLLQLFPELT
+96 VIGENLLDLFPELV
-110 ERRLDRNYK
+110 ERRLDRHYK

-130 QALHGYLLSMPV
+130 QALHGFLIAMPALSG
-142 LSSEHGYTQMQQA
+142 EHGYTKMQQA

-160 LSNEGRVIGTLTI
+160 LSHESRIIGTLTI
-173 IEDVTERVAREAE
+173 IEDVSERVAREAE
-186 LQAQIEARSRLL
+186 LQAQIEDRSRLL
-198 SSEKLARSEAE
+198 ASEKLARNEAE

-220 TISHELRNP
+220 TISHEIRNP
-229 LNAIMGWA
+229 LNAILGWA
-237 HMLRLG
+237 HMMRLG
-243 KLTDANT
+243 KLTPANA

-285 VGAVDLLFVV
+285 VRMVDLLAIV

-308 KGIRLQTTLDP
+308 KSIRLQTMFDP
-319 TAGPISGDADR
+319 AAGPISGDADR

-343 KFTPR
+343 KFTPK

-355 AQRIDSHVEIV
+355 LQRIDSHVEIV
-366 VSDSGVGISKE
+366 VSDSGVGINKE

-386 RQADATSTRI
+386 RQADASTTRI
-396 HGGLGLGLSIVRQLV
+396 HGGLGLGLSIVHQLV
-411 DLHGGSISVESEG
+411 DLHGGSVSVQSEG

-434 LPFVGVV
+434 LPFVGVI
-441 SNLKE
+441 SSQE
-446 AEPSHPI
+446 AEAEQLPQLEEKF
-453 HSDDMIS
+453 S
-460 FEGLPSLQ
+460 FDSLPSLE

-481 RELIREVLKECGSE
+481 RELIREVLQECGSE
-495 VITSRSVAEALEALE
+495 VITSRSAAEALEALE

-538 PSERGGH
+538 PSEQGGH

-555 RAEDRMRVLRSGFQ
+555 RAEDRMRVLRAGFQ

-574 PVDSAELVTVVA
+574 PVDSAELVTVIA
-586 SLAGRAYK
+586 SLAGRAYNNT

>member
-1 MRGRRNR
+1 M
-8 VNDKSDLSHGFTRI
+8 TE
-22 DTDRSVS
+22 T
-29 IRMNPWLRFAEMC
+29 
-42 RMIDQ
+42 

-57 VSHWMHDLAA
+57 VLHWMHDLAA
-67 QGIITTDDE
+67 QGIVTTDYE
-76 LNVVQWNHW
+76 LNVVEWNHW
-85 MEENTGKRANV
+85 MEEHTGKRAHD
-96 VIGNNLLQLFPELT
+96 VIGNNLLDLFPELI
-110 ERRLDRNYK
+110 EHRLDRHYK

-130 QALHGYLLSMPV
+130 QALHGYLISMPAV
-142 LSSEHGYTQMQQA
+142 SAEHGYEQMQQA

-160 LSNEGRVIGTLTI
+160 LSHEGHVIGTLTI

-243 KLTDANT
+243 KLTDVNA

-255 TIYRNAKSQA
+255 TIYRNAKSQT

-285 VGAVDLLFVV
+285 VRTVDLIYII

-303 PAADA
+303 PAAEA
-308 KGIRLQTTLDP
+308 KGIRLQTMLD
-319 TAGPISGDADR
+319 TATGPISGDADR

-343 KFTPR
+343 KFTPK

-355 AQRIDSHVEIV
+355 VQRVNSHVEIV
-366 VSDSGVGISKE
+366 VSDSGLGINKE

-386 RQADATSTRI
+386 RQGDASITRT

-411 DLHGGSISVESEG
+411 DLHGGSVSVHSEG
-424 EGKGATFTIT
+424 EGKGTTFTIT

-441 SNLKE
+441 SNENE
-446 AEPSHPI
+446 AESVHPAQGEEV
-453 HSDDMIS
+453 IS
-460 FEGLPSLQ
+460 FDGLPSLQ

-495 VITSRSVAEALEALE
+495 VITSNSAADALVALEE
-510 QHKPDILISDLG
+510 HKPDILISDLG

-538 PSERGGH
+538 PDERGGQ

-586 SLAGRAYK
+586 SLAGRAYHS

>member
-1 MRGRRNR
+1 MTAN
-8 VNDKSDLSHGFTRI
+8 
-22 DTDRSVS
+22 
-29 IRMNPWLRFAEMC
+29 
-42 RMIDQ
+42 
-47 SSKETLLNAA
+47 SKETLLSAA
-57 VSHWMHDLAA
+57 VLHLMHDLAA
-67 QGIITTDDE
+67 QGIITTDSE
-76 LNVVQWNHW
+76 LNVVEWNHW
-85 MEENTGKRANV
+85 MEERTGKRAGE
-96 VIGNNLLQLFPELT
+96 VIGNNLLALFPELNA
-110 ERRLDRNYK
+110 RRLDRNYK

-130 QALHGYLLSMPV
+130 QALHGYLIAMPV
-142 LSSEHGYTQMQQA
+142 VSGEYGYTQMQQA

-160 LSNEGRVIGTLTI
+160 LTHEGEIIGTLTI
-173 IEDVTERVAREAE
+173 IEDVTERVAREAK

-198 SSEKLARSEAE
+198 SSEKLARNEAE

-229 LNAIMGWA
+229 LNAILGWA

-243 KLTDANT
+243 KLTPANV

-265 QLVADLLDVS
+265 QLVSDLLDVS

-285 VGAVDLLFVV
+285 VRQVDLISIV
-295 NAAIDSIR
+295 NAALDSIR

-308 KGIRLQTTLDP
+308 KSIRLQTMLDP
-319 TAGPISGDADR
+319 AAGPIAGDADR

-343 KFTPR
+343 KFTPK

-355 AQRIDSHVEIV
+355 VQRVDSHSEIV
-366 VSDSGVGISKE
+366 VSDSGVGINKE

-386 RQADATSTRI
+386 RQADASITRTQ
-396 HGGLGLGLSIVRQLV
+396 GGLGLGLSIVHQLV
-411 DLHGGSISVESEG
+411 DLHGGSVSVHSDG
-424 EGKGATFTIT
+424 EGKGATFTIS

-441 SNLKE
+441 SSQKDTE
-446 AEPSHPI
+446 AATVV
-453 HSDDMIS
+453 HSDEIVSLD
-460 FEGLPSLQ
+460 GLPSLQ
-468 GLKVLV
+468 GLKVLA

-481 RELIREVLKECGSE
+481 RELIREVLKECGAE
-495 VITSRSVAEALEALE
+495 VILSRSAAEALEALE

-528 YSLISKIRAL
+528 YSLITKIRAL

-586 SLAGRAYK
+586 SLAGRAYKT

>member
-1 MRGRRNR
+1 MT
-8 VNDKSDLSHGFTRI
+8 KT
-22 DTDRSVS
+22 VS
-29 IRMNPWLRFAEMC
+29 NEA
-42 RMIDQ
+42 
-47 SSKETLLNAA
+47 LLNAA
-57 VSHWMHDLAA
+57 VLHWMHELAA
-67 QGIITTDDE
+67 QGIVTTDGD
-76 LNVVQWNHW
+76 LNVVQWNQW
-85 MEENTGKRANV
+85 MEEHTGKYAQD
-96 VIGNNLLQLFPELT
+96 VIGNNLLELFPELV
-110 ERRLDRNYK
+110 ERRLDRHYK

-130 QALHGYLLSMPV
+130 QALHGYLLSIPAV
-142 LSSEHGYTQMQQA
+142 SAEHGHPQMQQA

-160 LSNEGRVIGTLTI
+160 LSHEGRVIGTLTI
-173 IEDVTERVAREAE
+173 IEDVTEREGREAE
-186 LQAQIEARSRLL
+186 LQSQIEARTRLL
-198 SSEKLARSEAE
+198 ASEKLARSEAE

-237 HMLRLG
+237 HMMRLG
-243 KLTDANT
+243 KLTPANT

-285 VGAVDLLFVV
+285 VRTVDLISIV
-295 NAAIDSIR
+295 NAAIDSVR
-303 PAADA
+303 PAVEA
-308 KGIRLQTTLDP
+308 KGIWLQTMLDP
-319 TAGPISGDADR
+319 EAGPISGDADR

-343 KFTPR
+343 KFTPK
-348 GGRIQVK
+348 GGNIQVNV
-355 AQRIDSHVEIV
+355 QRVDSHAEIV

-386 RQADATSTRI
+386 RQADASTTRI

-411 DLHGGSISVESEG
+411 DLHGGSVSVHSEG

-441 SNLKE
+441 GDQKE
-446 AEPSHPI
+446 AEPAQPVP
-453 HSDDMIS
+453 SDEVIP

-468 GLKVLV
+468 GIRVLV

-481 RELIREVLKECGSE
+481 RELICEVLKECGSE
-495 VITSRSVAEALEALE
+495 VIMSRSVAEALEALE

-538 PSERGGH
+538 PAERGGQ

-586 SLAGRAYK
+586 SLAGRAYHLWRSKA

>member
-1 MRGRRNR
+1 MTEARY
-8 VNDKSDLSHGFTRI
+8 
-22 DTDRSVS
+22 
-29 IRMNPWLRFAEMC
+29 
-42 RMIDQ
+42 
-47 SSKETLLNAA
+47 KETILNAA
-57 VSHWMHDLAA
+57 VRYWMHDLAA
-67 QGIITTDDE
+67 QGIVTTDSD
-76 LNVVQWNHW
+76 LNVVEWNHW
-85 MEENTGKRANV
+85 MEEHTGKRASDV
-96 VIGNNLLQLFPELT
+96 TGKNLLELFPELT

-119 WALEGQVRVLS
+119 WALEGQVRILS
-130 QALHGYLLSMPV
+130 QALHGYLIAMPAV
-142 LSSEHGYTQMQQA
+142 SGDHRFKQMQQA

-160 LSNEGRVIGTLTI
+160 LTHNDRLIGTLTI

-186 LQAQIEARSRLL
+186 LQAQVEDRSRLL
-198 SSEKLARSEAE
+198 SNEKLARNEAE

-229 LNAIMGWA
+229 LNAILGWA
-237 HMLRLG
+237 HMMRLG
-243 KLTDANT
+243 KLNQANM

-255 TIYRNAKSQA
+255 TIYRNAKSQS

-285 VGAVDLLFVV
+285 VRTVDLISIV
-295 NAAIDSIR
+295 NAALDSIR

-308 KGIRLQTTLDP
+308 KTIRLQTMLDP
-319 TAGPISGDADR
+319 AAGPISGDADR

-343 KFTPR
+343 KFTPK
-348 GGRIQVK
+348 GGKIQVK
-355 AQRIDSHVEIV
+355 VQRVNSHVEIV

-386 RQADATSTRI
+386 RQADASITRTQ
-396 HGGLGLGLSIVRQLV
+396 GGLGLGLSIVHQLV
-411 DLHGGSISVESEG
+411 DLHGGTVAVQSEG
-424 EGKGATFTIT
+424 EGKGATFTVT
-434 LPFVGVV
+434 LPFIGVI
-441 SNLKE
+441 SQKE
-446 AEPSHPI
+446 AESVHPPQSEEI
-453 HSDDMIS
+453 IS
-460 FEGLPSLQ
+460 FEGLPSLD

-481 RELIREVLKECGSE
+481 RELIGEVLKECGSE
-495 VITSRSVAEALEALE
+495 VIITRSAAEAFAAIE

-528 YSLISKIRAL
+528 YSLIEKIRAL
-538 PSERGGH
+538 PSERGGD

-586 SLAGRAYK
+586 SLAGRAYKS

>member
-1 MRGRRNR
+1 MSG
-8 VNDKSDLSHGFTRI
+8 T
-22 DTDRSVS
+22 
-29 IRMNPWLRFAEMC
+29 
-42 RMIDQ
+42 

-57 VSHWMHDLAA
+57 VLHWMHDLAA
-67 QGIITTDDE
+67 QGIVTTDGE
-76 LNVVQWNHW
+76 LNVVEWNHW
-85 MEENTGKRANV
+85 MEEHTGKRAND
-96 VIGNNLLQLFPELT
+96 VIGENLLELFPELS

-130 QALHGYLLSMPV
+130 QALHGYLIAMAAVSG
-142 LSSEHGYTQMQQA
+142 EHGYGQMQQA

-160 LSNEGRVIGTLTI
+160 LSHEGRIIGTLTI

-186 LQAQIEARSRLL
+186 LQAQIEERSRLL
-198 SSEKLARSEAE
+198 SSEKLARNEAE

-215 DEFLA
+215 DDFLA

-229 LNAIMGWA
+229 LNAILGWA
-237 HMLRLG
+237 HMMRLG
-243 KLTDANT
+243 KLTPANT

-285 VGAVDLLFVV
+285 VRTVDLINIV

-303 PAADA
+303 PAVDA
-308 KGIRLQTTLDP
+308 KGIRLQIMLDP
-319 TAGPISGDADR
+319 AGGPISGDADR

-343 KFTPR
+343 KFTPK
-348 GGRIQVK
+348 GGKIQVK
-355 AQRIDSHVEIV
+355 VQRIDSHVEVV
-366 VSDSGVGISKE
+366 VSDSGIGISKE
-377 FLPYVFDRF
+377 FLPHVFDRF
-386 RQADATSTRI
+386 RQADASITRV
-396 HGGLGLGLSIVRQLV
+396 HGGLGLGLSIVHQLV
-411 DLHGGSISVESEG
+411 DLHGGSVSVESEG
-424 EGKGATFTIT
+424 EGKGATFTIM
-434 LPFVGVV
+434 LPFVGVI
-441 SNLKE
+441 SNPQE
-446 AEPSHPI
+446 VESDHPSQ
-453 HSDDMIS
+453 SDDVIS
-460 FEGLPSLQ
+460 LDGLPSLQ

-481 RELIREVLKECGSE
+481 RELIQEVLKECGSE
-495 VITSRSVAEALEALE
+495 VITSRSAAEALVALE
-510 QHKPDILISDLG
+510 EHKPDILISDLG

-538 PSERGGH
+538 PSERGGQ

-586 SLAGRAYK
+586 SLAGRAYESGGHEKAHKTQNNS